1 MISEIEMSNRSI
13 QLDHLDII
21 MGHGNIASLLGFLVK
36 KKKKKNLFG
45 QKTRILK
52 THKDLTSA
60 TY

>member
-36 KKKKKNLFG
+36 KTKKNFSG